1 MQNQSSTLATG
12 NPLQHTTETAQ
23 PSQTQHEFVSSSLL
37 DLTEEQL
44 ARVGSSLSQQQMLDS
59 GRLTSSSFIWLQ
71 ILGATASPRTVARAS
86 CVCRQLKAAADAAF
100 M

>member
-1 MQNQSSTLATG
+1 MQRQSSTLATG
-12 NPLQHTTETAQ
+12 NPRQHTTETAQ
-23 PSQTQHEFVSSSLL
+23 PSQTQHEFVASSLL

-44 ARVGSSLSQQQMLDS
+44 ARVGSQQQMLDS